1 MINGFQL
8 RPYQSAHLAFHIANT
23 RSLNLSHPGTGKT
36 PTACLYIQ
44 YLVQN
49 QNAIVAF
56 VMPKSL
62 LQKNFDEMLNFTS
75 LTTDEIAIVDGTP
88 KKRDEIYARP
98 NVKVFLMGF
107 DCFSREWTKLPKGFN
122 GVVVDEFHMGYKTND
137 SKRTQSFYAAMNH
150 AKYFLG
156 MTGTLI
162 DGRLSSAYPAIR
174 VIEPRYY
181 RDYKQFLWQH
191 AILDEWGSVQMWTNH
206 AKIARILGKHAVAM
220 TFAEAY
226 KDSPKPIIIPEK
238 CQMVAKHYDL
248 YKEFEEKA
256 LLELEDKYLTDSGSG
271 GVHQMRCRQIIEA
284 PESIGIT
291 EKFELGKDEVLKV
304 HLEDAKNSGK
314 PLLIFSCFVAEQERI
329 KKICEEEYGFRV
341 GLINGSVS
349 GKKRAEI
356 DSDFKAGNLDIV
368 IGSPETMA
376 VGFNWEHVDTV
387 IFVSIDYK
395 DSNWKQAIQR
405 ADRGTRKYPLK
416 VYRLFYGNCAV
427 EERLWQIVKTKMEDS
442 RKVGY

>member
-1 MINGFQL
+1 MQEGFQL
-8 RPYQSAHLAFHIANT
+8 RPYQSAHLAFHMAND

-44 YLVQN
+44 YLVKIKEV
-49 QNAIVAF
+49 IVAF

-62 LQKNFDEMLNFTS
+62 LKKNYDELLRFTNLS
-75 LTTDEIAIVDGTP
+75 PEEIAVVDTTP
-88 KKRDEIYARP
+88 KKREQIYA
-98 NVKVFLMGF
+98 NEKVKVFLMGF
-107 DCFSREWTKLPKGFN
+107 DLFAKEWKKLPKGFG
-122 GVVVDEFHMGYKTND
+122 GVVVDEFHMGFKSND
-137 SKRTQSFYAAMNH
+137 SKRTQEFYHAMNY

-181 RDYKQFLWQH
+181 RSYKEFLWQH
-191 AILDEWGSVQMWTNH
+191 AILDDWGSVEMWTNH
-206 AKIARILGKHAVAM
+206 AKIKRILGRHAVAM
-220 TFAEAY
+220 TFEEAY

-238 CQMVAKHYDL
+238 CIIDDKHLKL

-256 LLELEDKYLTDSGSG
+256 LLELKDEYLTDSGSG
-271 GVHQMRCRQIIEA
+271 GVHQMRCRQILEA
-284 PESIGIT
+284 PESVGI
-291 EKFELGKDEVLKV
+291 EDKFLLGKDEMLKV
-304 HLEDAKNSGK
+304 HLEDAKNNGK
-314 PLLIFSCFVAEQERI
+314 PLLIFSVFVSEQERI
-329 KKICEEEYGFRV
+329 KEICEKEYGFRTAI
-341 GLINGSVS
+341 INGSVS
-349 GKKRAEI
+349 GPKRAQI
-356 DSDFKAGNLDIV
+356 DEDFRAGKIDIV

-405 ADRGTRKYPLK
+405 ADRGGRKYPLR
-416 VYRLFYGNCAV
+416 VYRMFYDVAV
-427 EERLWQIVKTKMEDS
+427 EHRLWQIIKQKQEDS

>member
-1 MINGFQL
+1 MENFEL
-8 RPYQSAHLAFHIANT
+8 RPYQSAHLAFHIAAK

-44 YLVQN
+44 YLNRVCG
-49 QNAIVAF
+49 AKVAF

-62 LQKNFDEMLNFTS
+62 LKKNKEELLRFTS
-75 LTTDEIAIVDGTP
+75 FTSDEVAIVDTTP
-88 KKRDEIYARP
+88 DKRKKIYADP
-98 NVKVFLMGF
+98 KVQVFLMGF
-107 DCFSREWTKLPKGFN
+107 DCFANEWTMLPQELN
-122 GVVVDEFHMGYKTND
+122 GIVVDEFHMGFKTD
-137 SKRTQSFYAAMNH
+137 TSKRTQSFYKAARR
-150 AKYFLG
+150 AEFFLG

-181 RDYKQFLWQH
+181 GNYASFLAQH
-191 AILDEWGSVQMWTNH
+191 AVMDDFGTVIQWVNHVKIRKILS
-206 AKIARILGKHAVAM
+206 RHAVAM

-238 CQMVAKHYDL
+238 CEMDLKHKKLYDQ
-248 YKEFEEKA
+248 FEKDA
-256 LLELEDKYLTDSGSG
+256 LLELEDKFLDDAGSG
-271 GVHQMRCRQIIEA
+271 GVHQLRCRQIIEA
-284 PESIGIT
+284 PESIGIK
-291 EKFELGKDEVLKV
+291 EDFKLGKDEMLRV
-304 HLEDAKNSGK
+304 HLEDAKNTGK
-314 PLLIFSCFVAEQERI
+314 PLLIFSVFTAEQERLL
-329 KKICEEEYGFRV
+329 KMCREEYGFRTE
-341 GLINGSVS
+341 LINGSVS
-349 GKKRAEI
+349 GTKRGQI
-356 DSDFKAGNLDIV
+356 DEAFKAGQLDVV

-405 ADRGTRKYPLK
+405 ADRGTRKYPLR
-416 VYRLFYGNCAV
+416 VYRMFYDCPV
-427 EERLWQIVKTKMEDS
+427 EHRLWDIIKRKQEDS

>member
-1 MINGFQL
+1 MSENFQL
-8 RPYQSAHLAFHIANT
+8 RPYQSAHLAFHIANK

-44 YLVQN
+44 YLVEAQK
-49 QNAIVAF
+49 AVVAF

-62 LQKNFDEMLNFTS
+62 LQKNYDELLRFTN
-75 LTTDEIAIVDGTP
+75 LTEKEVVIVDGTP
-88 KKRDEIYARP
+88 KKRDELYAREG
-98 NVKVFLMGF
+98 VKVFLMGF
-107 DCFSREWTKLPKGFN
+107 DCFSREWKKLPDTFN

-137 SKRTQSFYAAMNH
+137 SQRTQNFYRAMNK
-150 AKYFLG
+150 ATYFLG

-191 AILDEWGSVQMWTNH
+191 AVCDEWGTVVMWTNH
-206 AKIARILGKHAVAM
+206 SKISRILERHAVAM

-238 CQMVAKHYDL
+238 CQMAPNHLKL
-248 YKEFEEKA
+248 YKEFEESA
-256 LLELEDKYLTDSGSG
+256 LLELEDKFLTDSGSG

-284 PESIGIT
+284 PESIGIN

-304 HLEDAKNSGK
+304 HLEDAKNNGK
-314 PLLIFSCFVAEQERI
+314 PLLIFSCFVAEQERL
-329 KKICEEEYGFRV
+329 KQICEKEYGFRV

-349 GKKRAEI
+349 GKKRGEI
-356 DSDFKAGNLDIV
+356 DEQFKKGELDIV

-416 VYRLFYGNCAV
+416 VYRLFYDCKV
-427 EERLWQIVKTKMEDS
+427 EHRLFQIIKQKMEDS
-442 RKVGY
+442 RKVGW

>member
-1 MINGFQL
+1 MLEGFKL
-8 RPYQSAHLAFHIANT
+8 RPYQSAHLAFHIAND

-49 QNAIVAF
+49 QKAVVAF

-62 LQKNFDEMLNFTS
+62 LKKNYDEMLNFTN
-75 LTTDEIAIVDGTP
+75 LTEKEIAIVDGTP
-88 KKRDEIYARP
+88 KKRDEIYNRLG
-98 NVKVFLMGF
+98 VKVFLMGF
-107 DCFSREWTKLPKGFN
+107 DCFAREWQKLPADFN
-122 GVVVDEFHMGYKTND
+122 GVVVDEFHMGFKTND
-137 SKRTQSFYAAMNH
+137 SQRTQNFYRAMKK

-191 AILDEWGSVQMWTNH
+191 AVMDEWGTVQMWTNH
-206 AKIARILGKHAVAM
+206 NKIKRILQRHAVAM

-238 CQMVAKHYDL
+238 CPLNMHHRKY
-248 YKEFEEKA
+248 YEEFEEKA
-256 LLELEDKYLTDSGSG
+256 LLELEDEYLTDSGSG
-271 GVHQMRCRQIIEA
+271 GVHQMRCRQILEA
-284 PESIGIT
+284 PESVGIT
-291 EKFELGKDEVLKV
+291 EKLELGKDEILRV
-304 HLEDAKNSGK
+304 HLEDAKNDGK
-314 PLLIFSCFVAEQERI
+314 PLLIFSCFTAEQERI
-329 KKICEEEYGFRV
+329 KAICEKEYGFKV
-341 GLINGSVS
+341 GLINGSVL
-349 GKKRAEI
+349 GTKRAQI
-356 DSDFKAGNLDIV
+356 DADFKAGKLDIV
-368 IGSPETMA
+368 VGSPETMA

-395 DSNWKQAIQR
+395 DSNWRQAIQR
-405 ADRGTRKYPLK
+405 ADRGTRKYPLR
-416 VYRLFYGNCAV
+416 VYRLYYPVRV
-427 EERLWQIVKTKMEDS
+427 EARLWDIIKTKQEDS
-442 RKVGY
+442 RKVGF